1 MRALNSLG
9 WTLRFQLLGGGKSPS
24 TGGNR
29 GLCKRAAEPL
39 IRNREM
45 SVICCWG
52 VGGGGPGEPDSFP
65 SCCGEDGPRK
75 TREVGKRSGHGG
87 PWG

>member
-52 VGGGGPGEPDSFP
+52 VGGEGLVSQILFP
-65 SCCGEDGPRK
+65 AV
-75 TREVGKRSGHGG
+75 VGRMVPEKRGK
-87 PWG
+87 